1 MGFIISNMQI
11 LPFNTNLQG
20 GKYIIKKVLGQGGF
34 GITYLAEQTMLE
46 RKVAIKEFFMKDFCN
61 REETTSHVSVVTEG
75 GREQVSRFR
84 EKFLKEARNIAR
96 LHHPNI
102 VRISDVFEENGTAYY
117 VMDYCEG
124 GSLADLVKLYPT
136 GMGETRALKYIR
148 QVASALQYIHE
159 RNMNHLDVKPANILL
174 DSYDNAILIDFGLS
188 KQYDLSGGQTS
199 TTPVGISHGYA
210 PIEQYKQGGVKE
222 FSPTTDIYSLGAT
235 LYKLI
240 TGKTPPDAQ
249 ILVEDTLPSFTATE
263 GVRNAIKMSMNV
275 RRQDR
280 PQSIKE
286 FINLIDSPADSDTT
300 IENTTSNIDE
310 DDECTLIADINVDE
324 DHNNYLED
332 RVKSEAGDV
341 LEGGE
346 TKKETEVI
354 HKQKSNHFWFFV
366 LFAAMLIPICIFII
380 GKCSGSRSEG
390 DRPGPVTGT
399 DTSTIIEDDPE
410 STNEET
416 TAFIKFSSSPKG
428 AEVHIDG
435 RYLGKTPFSTSL
447 KYGKHKV
454 TISKDGYQSDTK
466 TIDLRD
472 FSDKKDYFVTLN
484 PQIKEEDLTP
494 TPKSNVS
501 PEATKY
507 SVSIISNAPNT
518 RIWIDGSYV
527 RYDLPTKTKLEKGR
541 HSLTAESQ
549 GYKRKEM
556 TFYVEK
562 QNQIINIELV
572 KANNSAN
579 SASSSNSQINV
590 RGTIKDS
597 NGKPISGTVVNAKSS
612 GKTGVSDRYGN
623 FEIQGAT
630 QGETLTVITAEKT
643 YYQTAAS
650 NVAFVINSQTASQ
663 SSSIFIVRGTIK
675 DSNGKPISGTV
686 VNAKS
691 SGKTGVSDRYGNF
704 EIQGATKGE
713 TLTVI
718 TAEKTYYQTA
728 ASNVAFVIQQS
739 NNQGITVNGIVVD
752 KKGEPMVGTMIV
764 VKGSANGTVADI
776 DGNFTLHNVPSGAL
790 LEFSFVGYKKQ
801 TIPASSSMRIVMKN
815 K

>member
-1 MGFIISNMQI
+1 MSKQTLQPNA
-11 LPFNTNLQG
+11 TLQG
-20 GKYIIKKVLGQGGF
+20 GKFKILSVLGQGGF
-34 GITYLAEQTMLE
+34 GITYLAEHNLLGT
-46 RKVAIKEFFMKDFCN
+46 KVAIKEFFMKDFCN
-61 REETTSHVSVVTEG
+61 REDTTSHVSVVTEG

-124 GSLADLVKLYPT
+124 GSLADLVKHYPT
-136 GMGETRALKYIR
+136 GMGEARTLKYIR

-159 RNMNHLDVKPANILL
+159 QNMNHLDVKPANILL

-188 KQYDLSGGQTS
+188 KQYDSSGGQTS

-210 PIEQYKQGGVKE
+210 PIEQYKQGGVKD

-366 LFAAMLIPICIFII
+366 LFAALVIFII
-380 GKCSGSRSEG
+380 ILKNCNGSSNEG
-390 DRPGPVTGT
+390 NGPVPNIAA
-399 DTSTIIEDDPE
+399 DSIIKDYKETIEA
-410 STNEET
+410 T
-416 TAFIKFSSSPKG
+416 TVIVRFSSSPED
-428 AEVHIDG
+428 AEVHVDG
-435 RYLGKTPFSTSL
+435 RYLGTTPFSTSL

-454 TISKDGYQSDTK
+454 TISKDGYQNDTK
-466 TIDLRD
+466 TIDLRE

-484 PQIKEEDLTP
+484 PQIKEENLTP

-541 HSLTAESQ
+541 HSLSAESQ

-630 QGETLTVITAEKT
+630 KGETLTVITAEKT
-643 YYQTAAS
+643 YYQTASS
-650 NVAFVINSQTASQ
+650 NVAFVINNQTTSK
-663 SSSIFIVRGTIK
+663 SPSIFIVRGTIK

-686 VNAKS
+686 VKAKS

-739 NNQGITVNGIVVD
+739 DNQGITVNGIVVD